1 VAPGWF
7 VGMSAAYQNSWL
19 DAYDDRVSGDG
30 DAGYV
35 GLTVKREIGPW
46 MVAGALSGSYGSFS
60 LDRRISIPGFAD
72 TASSDPDVFAGSARL
87 RVARTFAVS
96 EIYLKPYV
104 DLDAIYSRMPGYS
117 ENGGGDL
124 GLKVESSDQFTFAF
138 SPSLEIGGCIDL
150 EGGAQLRPYAYAGV
164 SILSDDD
171 WTAKARFTGAP
182 SGTGSFDTSLPID
195 DVVARIGAGVQVS
208 TAAGFDIRLQY
219 DGEFS
224 DRVSSNSGSLKAI
237 LPF

>member
-1 VAPGWF
+1 
-7 VGMSAAYQNSWL
+7 
-19 DAYDDRVSGDG
+19 
-30 DAGYV
+30 
-35 GLTVKREIGPW
+35 
-46 MVAGALSGSYGSFS
+46 MVAEALNGSHGSFS
-60 LDRRISIPGFAD
+60 LDRRIAVPGFED

-87 RVARTFAVS
+87 RVARTFAFS
-96 EIYLKPYV
+96 EMYLKPYV
-104 DLDAIYSRMPGYS
+104 DLDVIYSRMPSYR

-138 SPSLEIGGCIDL
+138 PPSLEIGGRVDL
-150 EGGAQLRPYAYAGV
+150 DGGAQLRPYAYAGF

-171 WTAKARFTGAP
+171 WTARARFTGAP

-208 TAAGFDIRLQY
+208 TSAGVAIRLQY

-224 DRVSSNSGSLKAI
+224 DRVSSNAGSLKATI
-237 LPF
+237 PF